1 MLLNYVYRKLKRDPE
16 IFSDLNTLNPEDIS
30 PAELRAFMNG
40 GGADGRALM
49 TTIFDLARQGYIN
62 IEEIEPKE
70 KE

>member
-1 MLLNYVYRKLKRDPE
+1 
-16 IFSDLNTLNPEDIS
+16 
-30 PAELRAFMNG
+30 MNG

-62 IEEIEPKE
+62 IEEIEAKE